1 MVSVS
6 TYTGKTT
13 NAERIPTEYL
23 IRDAQDLSPTMLYR
37 CIVEGFTL
45 NDVRAMLGV
54 SGLLSTK
61 QIMSRIMGMSSRTI
75 QRQRRS
81 KPLARLTPQQSA
93 VAFQYAKILE
103 QATLKFGTRQL
114 AERWLGNPCK
124 FLDGNLPLEMIDNS
138 IGFQIVEDYL
148 RRIQYGVYQ

>member
-6 TYTGKTT
+6 TYTGNTT
-13 NAERIPTEYL
+13 DAERTPTEYL
-23 IRDAQDLSPTMLYR
+23 IRDARDLSPTMLYR

-45 NDVRAMLGV
+45 DDVRAMLGV
-54 SGLLSTK
+54 SGLPSTK

-75 QRQRRS
+75 QRQSRS
-81 KPLARLTPQQSA
+81 KHPARLTPHQSA

-103 QATLKFGTRQL
+103 QATLIFGTRLL
-114 AERWLGNPCK
+114 AENWLGNPCK

-138 IGFQIVEDYL
+138 LGFQVVEDYL
-148 RRIQYGVYQ
+148 WRIHYGAYQ